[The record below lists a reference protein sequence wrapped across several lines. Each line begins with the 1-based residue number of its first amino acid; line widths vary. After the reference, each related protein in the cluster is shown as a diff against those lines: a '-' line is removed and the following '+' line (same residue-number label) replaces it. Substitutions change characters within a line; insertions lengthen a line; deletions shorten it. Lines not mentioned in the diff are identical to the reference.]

1 LRGVLHGAVALGV
14 WGNAPCKAVGRG
26 TRSTPGNSLAQC
38 AGSPPGVGSCV
49 LFDAWHRSNV
59 AERSLRGLRN
69 NQTVVSPTRQGGQA
83 GAARRDGAVKP
94 PLDLSKG
101 HKPPLNP
108 LPPCKFLLDG
118 SYDLPTFCFLG
129 PTAGGGPVGVI
140 RVDYA
145 NSRTRGRYSPFVPKG
160 EARRCYQHATG
171 LWRPT
176 NYSLIERMQPFYGAS
191 RGHVTVYA

>member
-1 LRGVLHGAVALGV
+1 MRGVLHGAVALGV
-14 WGNAPCKAVGRG
+14 WGNAPCKTVGRG
-26 TRSTPGNSLAQC
+26 TRSTPEVSFVIGAGYPPAWVLAC
-38 AGSPPGVGSCV
+38 CLTRSTAASGAG
-49 LFDAWHRSNV
+49 
-59 AERSLRGLRN
+59 RSLRVLRN

-101 HKPPLNP
+101 HKPPLHP
-108 LPPCKFLLDG
+108 LPPCKFLFDR

-176 NYSLIERMQPFYGAS
+176 NHSLIERMQPFYGAS